1 MAGVLIETCSLAILL
16 SSTLTTFRATGCEV
30 VRTWVEVAVT
40 APGTRWFTYFTFVT
54 VVLLLTTFVL

>member
-1 MAGVLIETCSLAILL
+1 MATCALAICL

-30 VRTWVEVAVT
+30 VRTCVEVAVT
-40 APGTRWFTYFTFVT
+40 APGTRWFTYLTFVT